1 MTAITLQ
8 ISTPAHNAA
17 FSGAPMVGF
26 AGAAT
31 VPPELNGVPLFYRWY
46 SSLFPAVE
54 NRYSINVAALSSPS
68 AASFALGMGSQS
80 ITLAVSDQS
89 GEDQNAQNAAQHGGV
104 AGGKDSLLVHVFKA
118 NILSPLNGANLN
130 RAGLK
135 LTAEAPLK
143 WYSRLEESNPFT
155 PDAEYHQV
163 NRLRYRWVFTP
174 EGADAGRPTLTLIP
188 TLAEI
193 TYDNPPPAS
202 PRLNY
207 SPALPAEAAGAYT
220 LTLFVEDSDTT
231 QNIGSHSMLIH
242 ITLLP

>member
-1 MTAITLQ
+1 MTAIPLQ
-8 ISTPAHNAA
+8 ISAPTPNTA
-17 FSGAPMVGF
+17 FSGAPTVSF
-26 AGAAT
+26 AGTAAI
-31 VPPELNGVPLFYRWY
+31 PPELNGVPLFYRWY

-54 NRYSINVAALSSPS
+54 NRYSINAAALSSP
-68 AASFALGMGSQS
+68 AASFPLGMGSQS
-80 ITLAVSDQS
+80 ISLAVSDQT

-104 AGGKDSLLVHVFKA
+104 TGGKQNLVVHVFKA
-118 NILSPLNGANLN
+118 NIFSPADGALVS
-130 RAGLK
+130 RTGLK

-143 WYSRLEESNPFT
+143 WYSRLENSDPFT
-155 PDAEYHQV
+155 PDADYHQT

-174 EGADAGRPTLTLIP
+174 EGAPVGRPTLELIP

-207 SPALPAEAAGAYT
+207 SPALPAAVDGKYE

-242 ITLLP
+242 ITMTA